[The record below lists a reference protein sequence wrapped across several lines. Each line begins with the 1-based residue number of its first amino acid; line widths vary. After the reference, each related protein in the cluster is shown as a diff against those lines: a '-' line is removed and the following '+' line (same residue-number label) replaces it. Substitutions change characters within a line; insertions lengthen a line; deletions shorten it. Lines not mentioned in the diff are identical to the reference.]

1 MGDFRRLA
9 KTSLW
14 KSAPLFS
21 TGSKEAELMVKEL
34 RLNLQSPLARFA
46 GSRLSVRAEKLE
58 RGVGPKLS
66 TAFAERLGQPSPG
79 AHILLHS
86 PARASGQWS
95 VMR

>member
-46 GSRLSVRAEKLE
+46 GSRLSGRAKKLQ

-66 TAFAERLGQPSPG
+66 TAFAEQLGRPSPG
-79 AHILLHS
+79 ASLLIHS
-86 PARASGQWS
+86 LNRASGTRR